1 MPRGESAPSSASTGI
16 GRHCGGSNVTE
27 EIVMNDEQSNWFV
40 GVDWAS
46 QTHHVVLIDAR
57 GCKAAERGFPHGG
70 EGMAEMAAWIGKH
83 TGVPPTAV
91 PVAIEVPHGPVVE
104 GLMERGFPVH
114 SINPKQLDRFRD
126 RFSPAG
132 AKDDSR
138 DAEVLASALRTD
150 PRCFRRLEPLDPL
163 VVELREWSRI
173 AEDLRHDRNRLGNRV
188 RELLWRYYPQMLD
201 LTDDVAAPWFLE
213 LWALVP
219 TPDKA
224 ARVREGTVARLLK
237 KHRIRRLTAAEM
249 LERLRAP
256 ALAVASGTVSA
267 ATDHLESVAKRLQL
281 VNREIVGADDRLD
294 RLTARLAEAGE
305 TEPGQPCQQHDMTI
319 LRTLPGV
326 GRIVAATLLAEAY
339 EALRR
344 RDYQA
349 LRCLSGVA
357 PVTRRSGKSRIVV
370 MRQAADGRLRNA
382 VYHWA
387 RVATQHDPVSRAKYD
402 ALRKRGHNH
411 ARALRSVADR
421 LLAVACAM
429 LAAGTEFDANHATK
443 PTC

>member
-1 MPRGESAPSSASTGI
+1 M
-16 GRHCGGSNVTE
+16 
-27 EIVMNDEQSNWFV
+27 DEDRPDWFV

-57 GCKAAERGFPHGG
+57 GRKIAERGFPHGG
-70 EGMAEMAAWIGKH
+70 EGMAEMMAWIGKH
-83 TGVPPTAV
+83 TGAAPAKV

-114 SINPKQLDRFRD
+114 AINPKQLDRFRD

-150 PRCFRRLEPLDPL
+150 PRCLRRLEPLDPA

-201 LTDDVAAPWFLE
+201 LTDDAAAPWFLE

-219 TPDKA
+219 TPGKA
-224 ARVREGTVARLLK
+224 ARVRELTVERLLK
-237 KHRIRRLTAAEM
+237 KHRIRRICAAEA
-249 LERLRAP
+249 LGRLRAP
-256 ALAVASGTVSA
+256 ALTVAPGTQSA
-267 ATDHLESVAKRLQL
+267 AVDHLASVAKRLQL
-281 VNREIVGADDRLD
+281 VNREIASADDRLD
-294 RLTARLAEAGE
+294 RLTARLAGAGE
-305 TEPGQPCQQHDMTI
+305 GDGRETGPGQIPEQHDVTI

-326 GRIVAATLLAEAY
+326 GRIVIATLLAEAY

-344 RDYQA
+344 RDYHA

-387 RVATQHDPVSRAKYD
+387 RVATQHDPVSRDRYT

-429 LAAGTEFDANHATK
+429 LTTRTAFNANHTTKAT
-443 PTC
+443 C

>member
-1 MPRGESAPSSASTGI
+1 M
-16 GRHCGGSNVTE
+16 
-27 EIVMNDEQSNWFV
+27 DEDRPDWFV

-57 GCKAAERGFPHGG
+57 GRKVAERGFPHGG
-70 EGMAEMAAWIGKH
+70 EGMAEMAAWIGRH
-83 TGVPPTAV
+83 TGATPAMV

-104 GLMERGFPVH
+104 GLMERGH
-114 SINPKQLDRFRD
+114 SVRAINPKQLDRSRD

-150 PRCFRRLEPLDPL
+150 PRCFRSLEPLDPI

-188 RELLWRYYPQMLD
+188 RELLWRYYPQMLE
-201 LTDDVAAPWFLE
+201 LTDDVTAPWFLE
-213 LWALVP
+213 LWTLVP

-224 ARVREGTVARLLK
+224 VRVRESTVERLLK
-237 KHRIRRLTAAEM
+237 KHRIRRVSAAEA

-256 ALAVASGTVSA
+256 ALVVAPGTVSA
-267 ATDHLESVAKRLQL
+267 ATDHLQSVAKRLHL
-281 VNREIVGADDRLD
+281 VNREIAGADDRLD
-294 RLTARLAEAGE
+294 RLTARLVETGE
-305 TEPGQPCQQHDMTI
+305 TELGQTSEQHDVTI

-326 GRIVAATLLAEAY
+326 GRIVVATLLAEAY

-357 PVTRRSGKSRIVV
+357 PVTRRSGKSHIVV

-387 RVATQHDPVSRAKYD
+387 RVAAQRDPVSRARYD

-429 LAAGTEFDANHATK
+429 LTTRTPFDANHPTK
-443 PTC
+443 AAC

>member
-16 GRHCGGSNVTE
+16 GKHCGGSNVTE
-27 EIVMNDEQSNWFV
+27 EIVMDEDQPNWFV

-46 QTHHVVLIDAR
+46 QTHHVVLIDSS
-57 GCKAAERGFPHGG
+57 GHKVAERSFAHGG
-70 EGMAEMAAWIGKH
+70 QGMSDLAAWIAKH
-83 TGVPPTAV
+83 TGEPPAAV

-150 PRCFRRLEPLDPL
+150 PRCLRRLERLDPV

-201 LTDDVAAPWFLE
+201 LTDDVTAPWFLE

-224 ARVREGTVARLLK
+224 ARIRESTVGRLLK
-237 KHRIRRLTAAEM
+237 KHRIRRFSAAEAID
-249 LERLRAP
+249 RLRTP
-256 ALAVASGTVSA
+256 ALQVAPGTVSA
-267 ATDHLESVAKRLQL
+267 ATGHLESVAKRLQL
-281 VNREIVGADDRLD
+281 VNREIAAADDRLD
-294 RLTARLAEAGE
+294 RLTARLATAGE
-305 TEPGQPCQQHDMTI
+305 TEPGQASEQHDVSI

-326 GRIVAATLLAEAY
+326 GRIVAATLLAEAFD
-339 EALRR
+339 ALRR

-370 MRQAADGRLRNA
+370 MRQAAAGRLRNA

-387 RVATQHDPVSRAKYD
+387 RVATQHDPASRAKYD

-421 LLAVACAM
+421 LLAVTCAM
-429 LAAGTEFDANHATK
+429 LAARTAFDPNRATS
-443 PTC
+443 PT

>member
-1 MPRGESAPSSASTGI
+1 M
-16 GRHCGGSNVTE
+16 
-27 EIVMNDEQSNWFV
+27 DEDRPDWFV

-57 GCKAAERGFPHGG
+57 GRKVAERGFPHGG
-70 EGMAEMAAWIGKH
+70 EGMTEMAAWIGKH
-83 TGVPPTAV
+83 TGAPPAAV

-104 GLMERGFPVH
+104 GLMERGHPVH
-114 SINPKQLDRFRD
+114 AINPKQLDRFRD

-150 PRCFRRLEPLDPL
+150 PRCFRSLEPLDPI

-188 RELLWRYYPQMLD
+188 RELLWRYYPQMLE

-224 ARVREGTVARLLK
+224 TRVRESTVERLLK
-237 KHRIRRLTAAEM
+237 KHRIRRISAAEA

-256 ALAVASGTVSA
+256 ALVVAPGTVVA
-267 ATDHLESVAKRLQL
+267 ATDHLQSVAKRLQL
-281 VNREIVGADDRLD
+281 VNREIASADDRLD
-294 RLTARLAEAGE
+294 RLTARLVETGE
-305 TEPGQPCQQHDMTI
+305 TEPGQTSEQHDVTI

-326 GRIVAATLLAEAY
+326 GRIVVATLLAEAY

-357 PVTRRSGKSRIVV
+357 PITKRSGKSRIVV

-387 RVATQHDPVSRAKYD
+387 RVATQREPVSRAKYD

-429 LAAGTEFDANHATK
+429 LTTRTAFNPGHTTKAA
-443 PTC
+443 C

>member
-1 MPRGESAPSSASTGI
+1 M
-16 GRHCGGSNVTE
+16 
-27 EIVMNDEQSNWFV
+27 DEDRPDWFV

-57 GCKAAERGFPHGG
+57 GRKVAERGFLHGG
-70 EGMAEMAAWIGKH
+70 EGMAEMVAWIGKH
-83 TGVPPTAV
+83 TDAPPTRV
-91 PVAIEVPHGPVVE
+91 PIAIEVPHGPVVE

-114 SINPKQLDRFRD
+114 AINPKQLDRFRD

-150 PRCFRRLEPLDPL
+150 PRCLRRLEPLDPI

-188 RELLWRYYPQMLD
+188 RELLWRYYPQMLE
-201 LTDDVAAPWFLE
+201 LTDDVAAPWFLD

-224 ARVREGTVARLLK
+224 ARVRESTLERLLK
-237 KHRIRRLTAAEM
+237 KHRIRRVSAAEA

-256 ALAVASGTVSA
+256 ALTVAPGTMSA
-267 ATDHLESVAKRLQL
+267 AKDHLESVAKRLQL
-281 VNREIVGADDRLD
+281 VNREIAGADDRLD
-294 RLTARLAEAGE
+294 RLTARLSDAGN
-305 TEPGQPCQQHDMTI
+305 TEPGQNSEQHDVTI
-319 LRTLPGV
+319 LRSLPGV
-326 GRIVAATLLAEAY
+326 GRIVIATLLAEAY

-370 MRQAADGRLRNA
+370 MRKAADGRLRNA

-387 RVATQHDPVSRAKYD
+387 RVASQRDPVSRARYD

-429 LAAGTEFDANHATK
+429 LTTRTTFDANHATK
-443 PTC
+443 ATC